1 MLGVG
6 NIVLDPFGNLTI
18 HEDHF
23 DLKPIGP

>member
-6 NIVLDPFGNLTI
+6 NIVIDPFGYLTI